1 MTKWSLASTI
11 SGRQYGEELTNEEC
25 ALAKKHGLVVLYGA
39 SDDLIEIRG
48 VVYDE
53 IGMYNGGDFQLT
65 AEGVIEFWG
74 DNGEKLK
81 DEAMKWF
88 AKQALPKALITTKWS
103 VGDYSWVISSDI
115 PFEPFDI
122 MEDSEKF
129 CRGIVISVSDFTLGV
144 K

>member
-53 IGMYNGGDFQLT
+53 IGMYNGGGGCD
-65 AEGVIEFWG
+65 
-74 DNGEKLK
+74 
-81 DEAMKWF
+81 
-88 AKQALPKALITTKWS
+88 
-103 VGDYSWVISSDI
+103 
-115 PFEPFDI
+115 
-122 MEDSEKF
+122 
-129 CRGIVISVSDFTLGV
+129 
-144 K
+144 